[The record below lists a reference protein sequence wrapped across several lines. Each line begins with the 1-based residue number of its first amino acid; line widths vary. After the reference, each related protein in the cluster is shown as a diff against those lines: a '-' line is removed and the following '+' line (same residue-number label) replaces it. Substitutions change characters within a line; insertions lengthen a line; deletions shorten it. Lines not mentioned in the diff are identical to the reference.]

1 MARYSMIKKDDITAK
16 SKIQDL
22 FKINQKQGMDWCE
35 MAWGRVSR
43 ATISN
48 CFRHTGIIS
57 RGEDD
62 DSTPAGRQ
70 EANVEKEEIEEE
82 IKNSLSKVFEDVP
95 KDTIA
100 AVDVDPEEESHGL
113 HEQSSFE
120 ELVEGEP
127 SREEQPEDEND
138 EAEDSLT
145 AAGSISLRDRKRQLQ
160 TFLDEYAVYN
170 TMDFEILDLVKKR
183 LKALKYEELADSKQA
198 HITDFLK

>member
-1 MARYSMIKKDDITAK
+1 
-16 SKIQDL
+16 
-22 FKINQKQGMDWCE
+22 MDWCE

-43 ATISN
+43 ATLSS

-62 DSTPAGRQ
+62 DSAPAGRQ

-113 HEQSSFE
+113 HEQSSLE

-127 SREEQPEDEND
+127 GREEQPEDENED
-138 EAEDSLT
+138 EAENSLT

-160 TFLDEYAVYN
+160 TFLDECAVYN
-170 TMDFEILDLVKKR
+170 NMDFEILDLVKKR
-183 LKALKYEELADSKQA
+183 LQDLKYEELADSKQA